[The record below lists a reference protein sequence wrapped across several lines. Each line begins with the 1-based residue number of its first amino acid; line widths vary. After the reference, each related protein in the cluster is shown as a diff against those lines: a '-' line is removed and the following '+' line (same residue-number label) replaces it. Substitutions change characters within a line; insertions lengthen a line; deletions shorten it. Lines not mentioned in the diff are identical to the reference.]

1 MAASSMQPM
10 PPTAGFAPRRADW
23 RFLCEHPA
31 HAIALGFGSGL
42 VAKGAGTAGTLFGWG
57 VFVLLQ
63 PRLADWHWALVLL
76 LAFGIGW
83 WACTRCAQALRQS
96 DPGAIVW
103 DEVLGIWV
111 VLWLVMPAGWA
122 GQLAALALFRLFD
135 IAKPGP
141 VAWADGLYKARAGGH
156 IGARQGF
163 GILFDDL
170 VAALCTLLVVALWRL
185 S

>member
-1 MAASSMQPM
+1 MMAWSL

-23 RFLCEHPA
+23 RFLLEHPA
-31 HAIALGFGSGL
+31 HPIALGLGSGL
-42 VAKGAGTAGTLFGWG
+42 APRGPGTAGTLFGWA
-57 VFVLLQ
+57 VYVLLH
-63 PRLADWHWALVLL
+63 PWLNDWQWALVLL
-76 LAFGIGW
+76 VSFGVGW

-111 VLWLVMPAGWA
+111 VLWLVMPTDWL
-122 GQLAALALFRLFD
+122 GQLAAVVIFRVFD

-141 VAWADGLYKARAGGH
+141 VAWADGLFKASAGQS
-156 IGARQGF
+156 IGARQGL
-163 GILFDDL
+163 GILLDDL
-170 VAALCTLLVVALWRL
+170 AAALCALLVIALWRL

>member
-1 MAASSMQPM
+1 MTAWPM

-23 RFLCEHPA
+23 RFLLEHPA
-31 HAIALGFGSGL
+31 HLIALGFGSGL
-42 VAKGAGTAGTLFGWG
+42 SPKAAGTAGTLWGWA

-63 PRLADWHWALVLL
+63 RWLNDWQWALVLL
-76 LAFGIGW
+76 LSFVVGW

-111 VLWLVMPAGWA
+111 VLWLITPTDWQEQVMAFV
-122 GQLAALALFRLFD
+122 LFRVFD

-141 VAWADGLYKARAGGH
+141 VAWADGLFKARAGGA
-156 IGARQGF
+156 IGARQGL
-163 GILFDDL
+163 GILLDDL
-170 VAALCTLLVVALWRL
+170 VAALCALLVIALWKV
-185 S
+185 